1 MKKEKW
7 WTVTAYYPLTY
18 IGIGVVAETAELAEE
33 QALQVMVDEW
43 GIEAYKWEYLDVTEQ
58 N

>member
-1 MKKEKW
+1 VKEKW

-18 IGIGVVAETAELAEE
+18 IGIGVVAETEALAEE

-43 GIEAYKWEYLDVTEQ
+43 GIGAYKWEYLDVREQ
-58 N
+58 D